1 MERGEVWWA
10 QLPDPS
16 ASEPGF
22 RRPVVIIQSDSFNR
36 SRIRTIIA
44 VVLTSNLRL
53 AEAPGNLLIPASASG
68 LPRDSVANVS
78 QVITVDRGLLTEKV
92 GRLQSKALR
101 SIEEGL
107 RLVLDL

>member
-16 ASEPGF
+16 ASEPGY

-36 SRIRTIIA
+36 SRLRTIIA
-44 VVLTSNLRL
+44 VVLTSNIRL
-53 AEAPGNLLIPASASG
+53 AEAPGNLLIPASESG

-78 QVITVDRGLLTEKV
+78 QVITVDRNFLTEKAA
-92 GRLQSKALR
+92 RLPSKSLR